1 MAKTKL
7 KEPISIDGDV
17 LYRINEFAD
26 AARETTGASFTI
38 SKNKAG
44 NWIVS
49 FVNCG
54 KQFLNEDLMV
64 AVHDAKEWL
73 LEKRTEVEVETKYTL
88 YGK

>member
-1 MAKTKL
+1 MKNKT
-7 KEPISIDGDV
+7 KEPITVDEGV
-17 LYRINEFAD
+17 VHHINEFAD

-54 KQFLNEDLMV
+54 KQFLDSNLLI
-64 AVHDAKEWL
+64 AIANAKDWL